1 MFKGTFINL
10 INHCNAMDGEK
21 KKHYSIN
28 NNNYL
33 KGSVTTVK
41 KHIHR

>member
-10 INHCNAMDGEK
+10 INHCNAMDGK
-21 KKHYSIN
+21 KKYYSIN

-33 KGSVTTVK
+33 KGTVTTV
-41 KHIHR
+41 